1 MEISAQGDAPGANQM
16 VEGPV
21 VDPTTMIVYNLMDFG
36 HSLGNFEFLWTILTL
51 IMINVV
57 LILFL
62 KTAQSALMIVMT
74 LLDILE
80 RICFIVFK
88 CAKLILIGAAVTM
101 GIMYACPEAKTSF
114 WNFFGQRSNQ

>member
-1 MEISAQGDAPGANQM
+1 MEISANGDAPGANQM

-21 VDPTTMIVYNLMDFG
+21 IDPTTMIVINLMDFG
-36 HSLGNFEFLWTILTL
+36 EDLAGWVESLDYFDIVMMMFLMFLTL
-51 IMINVV
+51 H
-57 LILFL
+57 
-62 KTAQSALMIVMT
+62 
-74 LLDILE
+74 ILE